1 MSETSPLPEV
11 EFNFDAGVGS
21 GWWPVHFLHKEGLS
35 RMFET
40 SVVLANRTSGAE
52 SSTLFEKKARVEVRR
67 GGITRYFHGQIV
79 RVEDLGTT
87 GMYRFVRVLVRPALW
102 QLSQRTN
109 SRIWQHVN
117 IAQVIRDVLQAAGIY
132 QGDLL
137 DIGGGVDGLA
147 PHEYCVQYR
156 ETDLA
161 FVQRLLEEEGVPYY
175 FRHSAEGETWVLA
188 DDDHGYQEF
197 DTLDGGPV
205 SVLDAG
211 ITTAAAET
219 VQWLDWHLQTKPT
232 GVVLRDYDFTHPSAV
247 LDMTPRGG
255 AGGGARGLYDYPASF
270 TLGEYDDGGHVY
282 RPHQGARFAR
292 VRFEE
297 ATTLAKTGHGRG
309 NVTGF
314 LAGGA
319 FQLQG
324 HIDSERDRRHVLVE
338 VEHHGV
344 AWGDISDD
352 IRYSDHIR
360 DIFKALDIEALP
372 QGNGGGGALNSEAR
386 YWNKFAIVPSDVKI
400 RPERVTPRPLISGPQ
415 TAKVMAPNG
424 QDEEIA
430 VDFHGRVLC
439 RFHWERPDQR
449 QGGQRTENAS
459 CWIRVATAWA
469 GAAWGTIFIPR
480 VGMEVVVNFL
490 EGDPDRPLIT
500 GTVYN
505 AENNTPYLLP
515 EERTKSTIKTSSS
528 PGGRGFNELRFEDLA
543 DNEQIFM
550 HAQRD
555 KDVVVRRNETLTVGN
570 DRAQTVMGN
579 EVISI
584 TKDRTIS
591 VIENESRD
599 VGKDWSI
606 AVHGP
611 TGMSTSVD
619 NNFVLEAQKNISL
632 KVGDS
637 VITMTPDKITVSSKT
652 VQILGDSLVRVTG
665 GLVKINCDDG
675 GADVAQGAASQVA
688 PTLAL
693 QGQPGNLLQRLLDKL
708 DPAKLADQAAKG
720 LDKLLEKIGVPPK
733 IRERLSSLAK
743 TTVTELASALKEG
756 RKPNFAK
763 IGEEAITKGAQE
775 LVGAIF
781 EPIKEIPAVKN
792 SPLLSGLVNETQGV
806 ATTAVTYGTLHAV
819 GLRDGLARDPFFQV
833 LQQRHGESIRNF
845 LTEQGTAAAQQV
857 LNQWAEDEG
866 LPPIVRRLA
875 RQASRQSERAIRQ
888 LVDRHVLPAP
898 AAPAAQPG
906 G

>member
-1 MSETSPLPEV
+1 MSEPNPLPEV
-11 EFNFDAGVGS
+11 ELTFDAGTGP
-21 GWWPVHFLHKEGLS
+21 GWRAIHFSHKEGLS
-35 RMFET
+35 RLFET
-40 SVVLANRTSGAE
+40 SIILANQNANAE
-52 SSTLFEKKARVEVRR
+52 SAPLFDKKGRLEVRR
-67 GGITRYFHGQIV
+67 GEITRYFHGQII

-87 GMYRFVRVLVRPALW
+87 GTYRFVRVVLRPALY
-102 QLSQRTN
+102 QLTQRTN

-117 IAQVIRDVLQAAGIY
+117 IAAVITDVLQAAGIY
-132 QGDLL
+132 QGPLL
-137 DIGGGVDGLA
+137 EITGGVDALA

-175 FRHSAEGETWVLA
+175 FRHGAEGETWVLA
-188 DDDHGYQEF
+188 DDDHQYQEF
-197 DTLDGGPV
+197 DTMDGGA
-205 SVLDAG
+205 VLVRDAG
-211 ITTAAAET
+211 MSTAAAET
-219 VQWLDWHLQTKPT
+219 VQWFDFHTQLTST
-232 GVVLRDYDFTHPSAV
+232 GVVLRDYDFTHPSAE

-270 TLGEYDDGGHVY
+270 TLGEYDEGGHVY
-282 RPHQGARFAR
+282 RPHHGARFAR

-309 NVTGF
+309 NVTGM

-324 HIDSERDRRHVLVE
+324 HIDAELDQRYILTE
-338 VEHHGV
+338 VEHHAV
-344 AWGDISDD
+344 AWGDITDD
-352 IRYSDHIR
+352 IRYSEHVR
-360 DIFKALDIEALP
+360 AIFKEIDVDALP
-372 QGNGGGGALNSEAR
+372 MGNGSGGQQGENR
-386 YWNKFAIVPSDVKI
+386 YWNSFSTVPNGVKI
-400 RPERVTPRPLISGPQ
+400 RPARITARPLISGPQ
-415 TAKVMAPNG
+415 TAKVMAPQG

-430 VDFHGRVLC
+430 TDFHGRILC

-449 QGGQRTENAS
+449 AGGQRTENSS
-459 CWIRVATAWA
+459 CWIRVSTAWA

-480 VGMEVVVNFL
+480 VGMEVVVHFL
-490 EGDPDRPLIT
+490 EGDPDRPLVT

-505 AENNTPYLLP
+505 GENNTPYLLP

-543 DNEQIFM
+543 DNEQIFV

-555 KDVVVRRNETLTVGN
+555 MDTVVRRNETTTIGN
-570 DRAQTVMGN
+570 DRARTVMGN
-579 EVISI
+579 EVVSI

-599 VGKDWSI
+599 VGKDYNI

-619 NNFVLEAQKNISL
+619 NNYVLEAKKNITL

-637 VITMTPDKITVSSKT
+637 LLTMTPDKITVSSKT
-652 VQILGDSLVRVTG
+652 VELLGGSLVRITG

-675 GADVAQGAASQVA
+675 ATDAAAGQASQQA
-688 PTLAL
+688 ATLAL
-693 QGQPGNLLQRLLDKL
+693 QGEPGNLLKRLLEKL

-733 IRERLSSLAK
+733 VRERLSGLAK
-743 TTVTELASALKEG
+743 STVNEVVSALKEG
-756 RKPNFAK
+756 RKPNFGK
-763 IGEEAITKGAQE
+763 IAEEAITKGAQD
-775 LVGAIF
+775 LIGAAF
-781 EPIKEIPAVKN
+781 EPLKNIPAVKN
-792 SPLLSGLVNETQGV
+792 SKLLTGLVNEAQGV
-806 ATTAVTYGTLHAV
+806 TTTAVTYGALHAV
-819 GLRDGLARDPFFQV
+819 GLKEGMARDPFFQV
-833 LQQRHGESIRNF
+833 LSQRHGESIRNF

-857 LNQWAEDEG
+857 LNQWAEDQG
-866 LPPIVRRLA
+866 LPPIIRKVA
-875 RQASRQSERAIRQ
+875 RQASKQAERSIRS
-888 LVDRHVLPAP
+888 LVDRYVLPAP